1 MEIGCGKRTEGS
13 SAPSPRTDERMGGW
27 RATCFPP
34 PPVHHPFSA
43 RYTVPSPPFF
53 LPLFLPLSRVISSFT
68 FLVSTSSSHPPS
80 RAPLTAFSRFPTL
93 IYLDLDPLSILSVYV
108 GMHARRTPWEFVLG
122 RAFNDT
128 SEKFWGRERER
139 EEEEPCSIA
148 FFSFRGSFLPPL
160 RREQRPWEIFNRP
173 RRLVGEKFL
182 LRAELCTGTV
192 HNVYIRTV
200 GGGGSVKSG
209 KEIFKRGVV
218 VHHPSTFSPVASC
231 PPPLLLL
238 LLLPLYGW
246 KGESTIVDRLEK
258 HPRRKRNWR
267 ILNISRCN
275 KARHATDRLRYW
287 IVEAKLDVDL
297 FTFEPFDKS
306 NLIASERV

>member
-1 MEIGCGKRTEGS
+1 MRKR
-13 SAPSPRTDERMGGW
+13 
-27 RATCFPP
+27 
-34 PPVHHPFSA
+34 
-43 RYTVPSPPFF
+43 
-53 LPLFLPLSRVISSFT
+53 
-68 FLVSTSSSHPPS
+68 
-80 RAPLTAFSRFPTL
+80 
-93 IYLDLDPLSILSVYV
+93 
-108 GMHARRTPWEFVLG
+108 
-122 RAFNDT
+122 
-128 SEKFWGRERER
+128 KRER

-148 FFSFRGSFLPPL
+148 FFSFRGSPL

-218 VHHPSTFSPVASC
+218 VYHPSTFSPVASC

-275 KARHATDRLRYW
+275 KARHATDRLRY
-287 IVEAKLDVDL
+287 
-297 FTFEPFDKS
+297 
-306 NLIASERV
+306 

>member
-1 MEIGCGKRTEGS
+1 MEREQRDPRPPNRRKNGWMESNVFPTTTGP
-13 SAPSPRTDERMGGW
+13 PSIFRPLH
-27 RATCFPP
+27 RA
-34 PPVHHPFSA
+34 FS
-43 RYTVPSPPFF
+43 P

-68 FLVSTSSSHPPS
+68 FLVSASSSHPPS
-80 RAPLTAFSRFPTL
+80 RAPLTAFSNAFQLSSTSISIR
-93 IYLDLDPLSILSVYV
+93 YLFYQFTSRCTRVARPGNSCSV
-108 GMHARRTPWEFVLG
+108 ARLTTPRRNFE
-122 RAFNDT
+122 
-128 SEKFWGRERER
+128 EERER

-148 FFSFRGSFLPPL
+148 FFFLSRPPL

-200 GGGGSVKSG
+200 GRGGSVRSG

-218 VHHPSTFSPVASC
+218 VSLHPSTFSPVASC
-231 PPPLLLL
+231 LPSLLLL

-267 ILNISRCN
+267 ILNISR
-275 KARHATDRLRYW
+275 L
-287 IVEAKLDVDL
+287 
-297 FTFEPFDKS
+297 
-306 NLIASERV
+306 

>member
-13 SAPSPRTDERMGGW
+13 SAPEQTKEWVDGEQRVSHHHRSTIH
-27 RATCFPP
+27 FPP
-34 PPVHHPFSA
+34 VTP
-43 RYTVPSPPFF
+43 YLLSPP
-53 LPLFLPLSRVISSFT
+53 PLSSTVACNFKFHFPRLSL
-68 FLVSTSSSHPPS
+68 LVSS
-80 RAPLTAFSRFPTL
+80 ALEGPLNRVFQRFPTL
-93 IYLDLDPLSILSVYV
+93 IHLACLSISIRYLFYQFTSGCTRVARPGNSCSV
-108 GMHARRTPWEFVLG
+108 ARLTTPRRNFEE
-122 RAFNDT
+122 
-128 SEKFWGRERER
+128 EKERER
-139 EEEEPCSIA
+139 G
-148 FFSFRGSFLPPL
+148 RGTVFDRFLFLSRFVPSSSSK
-160 RREQRPWEIFNRP
+160 RTET
-173 RRLVGEKFL
+173 VGNFQPASSAKKFL

-200 GGGGSVKSG
+200 GGGGSVRSG

-275 KARHATDRLRYW
+275 KARHATDRLRY
-287 IVEAKLDVDL
+287 
-297 FTFEPFDKS
+297 
-306 NLIASERV
+306 

>member
-1 MEIGCGKRTEGS
+1 
-13 SAPSPRTDERMGGW
+13 
-27 RATCFPP
+27 
-34 PPVHHPFSA
+34 
-43 RYTVPSPPFF
+43 
-53 LPLFLPLSRVISSFT
+53 
-68 FLVSTSSSHPPS
+68 
-80 RAPLTAFSRFPTL
+80 
-93 IYLDLDPLSILSVYV
+93 
-108 GMHARRTPWEFVLG
+108 MHARRTPWEFVLG

-200 GGGGSVKSG
+200 GGGGSVRSG